1 MPETIL
7 LKKLH
12 SGAKKF
18 VAIFPDGKKVR
29 FGAAGASDYTH
40 HHDPE
45 RMARYVKRH
54 GGRATKETEPRRIHA
69 DMLTVTRSKK
79 EDWSPK
85 TGLFKAGFFSRW
97 VLWSQPSISKAVS
110 QTNKILKQIGNY
122 KIKIALT

>member
-12 SGAKKF
+12 SGEKKF

-29 FGAAGASDYTH
+29 FGAAGASDYTIH
-40 HHDPE
+40 RDPE

-54 GGRATKETEPRRIHA
+54 GGRETKETEPRKIHK
-69 DMLTVTRSKK
+69 DMLTVLRSKK

-85 TGLFKAGFFSRW
+85 TGIFKAGFFSRW
-97 VLWSQPSISKAVS
+97 VLWSQPSLTKAVS
-110 QTNKILKQIGNY
+110 QTNKILKQVGKY
-122 KIKIALT
+122 KIKIA